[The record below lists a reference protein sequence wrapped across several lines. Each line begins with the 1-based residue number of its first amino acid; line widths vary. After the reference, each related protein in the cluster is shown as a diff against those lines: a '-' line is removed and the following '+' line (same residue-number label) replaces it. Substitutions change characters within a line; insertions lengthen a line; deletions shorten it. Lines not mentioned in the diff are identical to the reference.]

1 MYMSKHGEIKI
12 ANIRYH
18 VNKNLIKQD
27 QSLKNDYNEHLAS
40 KCSFRHARRSNHLW
54 SLACPITRPNAKYK
68 KYMHL
73 GTRSYLGTSVKYL
86 RHIGNILKVPKKKKM
101 LQSIEKVTNIEY
113 KQKLKN
119 RVYYIE
125 VMNKSSKSISI
136 NQQL

>member
-1 MYMSKHGEIKI
+1 
-12 ANIRYH
+12 
-18 VNKNLIKQD
+18 
-27 QSLKNDYNEHLAS
+27 
-40 KCSFRHARRSNHLW
+40 
-54 SLACPITRPNAKYK
+54 
-68 KYMHL
+68 MHQ
-73 GTRSYLGTSVKYL
+73 GTRSYSGTSVKYS